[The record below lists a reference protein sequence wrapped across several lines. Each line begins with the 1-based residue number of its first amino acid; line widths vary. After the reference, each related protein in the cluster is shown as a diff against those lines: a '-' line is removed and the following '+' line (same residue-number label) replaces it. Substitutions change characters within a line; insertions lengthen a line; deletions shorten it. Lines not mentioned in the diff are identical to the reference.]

1 MLNVFGGSLAI
12 DKLRRAPIPSIV
24 NLAIALFDLLN
35 TARTGAKD
43 QAWPGFRALARRSAW

>member
-1 MLNVFGGSLAI
+1 MLNLFGGSLAI

-35 TARTGAKD
+35 TARIGAKD
-43 QAWPGFRALARRSAW
+43 